1 MKTDG
6 EINRTMQNCPEFLNY
21 KMNIMECEG
30 LQTVQNNAI
39 LQWHTRTT
47 DTQDLY
53 KEKQMQVPR
62 HGYELFF
69 KVLWEKQE
77 GIE

>member
-6 EINRTMQNCPEFLNY
+6 EINRTTQNCSEFLNY

-39 LQWHTRTT
+39 LTVTHTYHWHTRLVQRETNASAKAW
-47 DTQDLY
+47 LWI
-53 KEKQMQVPR
+53 
-62 HGYELFF
+62 FF
-69 KVLWEKQE
+69 KVLWKKQE